1 MSRFRIVAGLGL
13 LTLVL
18 QAGGAVI
25 FEDDFSNANN
35 SILNWASNDPDA
47 VTMNFS
53 GGKCLGENTADNT
66 GGLIYHIL
74 NSGKPGTFTLS
85 GKITRSSESVEAGFF
100 FCLNISGAVSGYYA
114 RIGKDSYISVF
125 RSDSMD
131 ALFSVQ
137 SPFVASA
144 TNELKISKKGSMF
157 YVFCNDHKV
166 GTFTDSKY
174 PSGDIAMF
182 LPNNTKATFDDIML
196 TDVLDTTTSVST
208 CFSDDFTNGD
218 MFGWATMESDG
229 NATIANGKLHVK
241 TGKYAYVY
249 TDMALNELVMRV
261 DVSYISGSKNSMYG
275 LFVKGEGEQLPIAGF
290 IITGSRSYGV
300 FKDNQP
306 IPLTS
311 NTAIRGAAVAGMVDT
326 LGVRKSAGTGYIFS
340 VNGINLD
347 TLNDIGFEVTGAGVF
362 CNDSLEL
369 DFDNF
374 VVSNGDTDCQGT
386 DIVWSQASRRPIYNK
401 NAQQRFVFDPLGR
414 LVKSANSSITHK
426 RLSAGIYLKQGQ
438 KALVFKAVRE

>member
-1 MSRFRIVAGLGL
+1 MTRSKIITGLGL
-13 LTLVL
+13 LALVL

-25 FEDDFSNANN
+25 FQDDFSNANN
-35 SILNWASNDPDA
+35 SILNWVSNDPDA
-47 VTMNFS
+47 VTMEFS

-66 GGLIYHIL
+66 GGLIYHVL
-74 NSGKPGTFTLS
+74 NGSKPETFTLS

-100 FCLNISGAVSGYYA
+100 FCLKTSGTVSGYYA
-114 RIGKDSYISVF
+114 RIGKDPYISVF
-125 RSDSMD
+125 RSDSAD

-144 TNELKISKKGSMF
+144 TNELKISKKGSKF
-157 YVFCNDHKV
+157 YVFCNDHKA

-182 LPNNTKATFDDIML
+182 IPNNTKATFDDIVL
-196 TDVLDTTTSVST
+196 TDEFDTTSNVSS
-208 CFSDDFTNGD
+208 CFSDDFTSAE
-218 MFGWATMESDG
+218 MFGWATLQNNGE
-229 NATIANGKLHVK
+229 AAVANGKLHVK
-241 TGKYAYVY
+241 TGKYAYIY
-249 TDMALNELVMRV
+249 TDMALNDLVMRV
-261 DVSYISGSKNSMYG
+261 DVSYISGKKGSMYG
-275 LFVKGEGEQLPIAGF
+275 LFVKGEGEQLPVAGF

-306 IPLTS
+306 IPLTP

-326 LGVRKSAGTGYIFS
+326 LEVRKGAGTGYIFS
-340 VNGINLD
+340 VNGIDLD
-347 TLNDIGFEVTGAGVF
+347 TLADVGFSITGAGVF

-369 DFDNF
+369 NFDNF
-374 VVSNGDTDCQGT
+374 FVSNGDADCQGT
-386 DIVWSQASRRPIYNK
+386 KIVRSPASRRPVYNN
-401 NAQQRFVFDPLGR
+401 NAQQRFAFDPLGR
-414 LVKSANSSITHK
+414 IVNSASSNLTHK